1 MFDINK
7 ILRNPVTEQ
16 FICSCNTDSSTIATD
31 IQARYLGSVRERFN
45 FTAEIG
51 IQGSTVTIASNSP
64 DVTKWIANQ
73 INNGYFMPPLDV
85 YVFYGS
91 SQKGLDSRWCVGFNF
106 PQAQVTQIIDWLNTQ
121 IRFANADKDPM
132 SWHDKNGNSYSIVML
147 IGIMDE
153 RLTAGT
159 TELFN
164 KRVNLCLDA
173 ISNATFRQLNLITI

>member
-1 MFDINK
+1 MFDTNK
-7 ILRNPVTEQ
+7 IPYNQETGQ
-16 FICSCNTDSSTIATD
+16 YICICQCGSDKDADYICAK
-31 IQARYLGSVRERFN
+31 YLGISRQLDITGNIYTR
-45 FTAEIG
+45 
-51 IQGSTVTIASNSP
+51 GSAVIISASNQKAVSNIASYIN
-64 DVTKWIANQ
+64 AN
-73 INNGYFMPPLDV
+73 YFMPPLDV

-106 PQAQVTQIIDWLNTQ
+106 PQTQVTQIIDWLNTQ

-164 KRVNLCLDA
+164 KRVSLCLDA
-173 ISNATFRQLNLITI
+173 ISNATFRQLNLIPI